1 MDTII
6 PNEVRF
12 DLDLQDLPAR
22 AVEVSSEALSLS
34 GGYNRCY
41 KNSTC
46 CDVFGRN
53 DTGMGGIN
61 ALNYLCGYVCSTSNF
76 PRWNGHGHNSA
87 RLGTTPL
94 VVCGCCRG

>member
-1 MDTII
+1 MNTMI
-6 PNEVRF
+6 PTELRF

-46 CDVFGRN
+46 CDVLGRIP
-53 DTGMGGIN
+53 MVYN
-61 ALNYLCGYVCSTSNF
+61 AWDNILAKYCPSTCRTSPF
-76 PRWNGHGHNSA
+76 SKWNGQGNAGSNGIA
-87 RLGTTPL
+87 
-94 VVCGCCRG
+94 VCGCCK